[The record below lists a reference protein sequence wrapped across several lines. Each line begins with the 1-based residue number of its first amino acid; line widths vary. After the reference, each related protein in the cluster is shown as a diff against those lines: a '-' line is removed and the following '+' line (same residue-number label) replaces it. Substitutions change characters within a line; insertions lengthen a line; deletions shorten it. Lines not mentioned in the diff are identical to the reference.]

1 MEGICEKLEESN
13 KKGNMKQV
21 FQTVKT
27 LTKTFRPQLV
37 CVNSK
42 EGEKIKDKGIIAE
55 RWREYCEEL
64 SADNE
69 EVGKEKTYTREPA
82 PLRSEVARAIK
93 EMANG
98 KSAGPDE
105 VPAELFKYAGE
116 RTLDKMHRICTA
128 LWETG
133 EWPED
138 RMNSIFVPIAKK
150 GVQALSTCLSITTRS
165 CSRVFARLMHCNS
178 FLRVRATTAIT

>member
-1 MEGICEKLEESN
+1 
-13 KKGNMKQV
+13 MKQV

-42 EGEKIKDKGIIAE
+42 EGEKIKDKGMIGE
-55 RWREYCEEL
+55 RWREYCEDL
-64 SADNE
+64 YADNE

-105 VPAELFKYAGE
+105 VAY
-116 RTLDKMHRICTA
+116 RR
-128 LWETG
+128 
-133 EWPED
+133 
-138 RMNSIFVPIAKK
+138 N
-150 GVQALSTCLSITTRS
+150 CLNMQGKR
-165 CSRVFARLMHCNS
+165 HG
-178 FLRVRATTAIT
+178 